1 MNLYKLEKNRR
12 NKNETGC
19 LYKIYI
25 YNMYTYTHICMLYC
39 VDLFCAKGE
48 TWK

>member
-19 LYKIYI
+19 LYKKNIYI
-25 YNMYTYTHICMLYC
+25 ICIHTHTHMYVVLC
-39 VDLFCAKGE
+39 
-48 TWK
+48 